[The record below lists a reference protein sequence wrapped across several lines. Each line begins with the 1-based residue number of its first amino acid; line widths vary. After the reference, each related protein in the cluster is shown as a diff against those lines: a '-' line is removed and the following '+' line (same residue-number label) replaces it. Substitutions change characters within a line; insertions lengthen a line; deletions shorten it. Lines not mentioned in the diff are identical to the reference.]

1 MGIKLVIA
9 CYIVYEGGYL
19 KMKKIIAILLL
30 VLSIFSIGLTTVAN
44 ELPTSLVIHYFRYDD
59 TYTNFNMWVWEHEP
73 TARGGIQHNFDPLV
87 KDSKGVHYTIDLSTN
102 YPTATTLGIIIKQ
115 GGWDGYREIGGD
127 RFIDLNL
134 VEVVNGV
141 GHAYFVEQDIRIG
154 LSEADLAANIPDYR
168 EKILTVAFDTS
179 QRIAAKLTHVPLS
192 YEVFEN
198 GVSILTSTTAPT
210 TKNLLIT
217 VPSVNISKTYT
228 LKVNF
233 AEGRTS
239 EQIVSLQNL
248 YDTAAFESLYTYEGN
263 LGVSF
268 ESEFTIFRLWAP
280 LSTDVTLNLYNQG
293 HPNFNDQGQPSNELT
308 PYRVEDLYKIESGA
322 WEVKL
327 TGNLDFKYYT
337 FSVTNNGTTHEVTDP
352 YAYSTGA
359 NGQRGMIVNFD
370 ETNPT
375 GWTYNDRPNTITN
388 LTDYIV
394 YELHVR
400 DLTTH
405 SSWTGNENYRGKFM
419 GLTQGGTTY
428 TGNGVTVTTGLDHI
442 DELGVNAVQ
451 LLPIFDFGYVDEV
464 QVANNPN
471 YTNLFNWGY
480 MPYHFN
486 TLEGSFA
493 SNPFDGRVRINEFKQ
508 VVQAFHDRDIRVIM
522 DVVYNHTGESQ
533 TSNFHKIVPGYYH
546 RMTPE
551 GGFSNGSGT
560 GNETASERSM
570 MRNFMLDSLEFWA
583 TEYNLSGFRF
593 DLMALHDYE
602 TMNLIQEMLED
613 IDPTIIVY
621 GEPWNGGST
630 PLSNSIAAGKE
641 NIKNMNLV
649 GAFNDYTRDAIKGSV
664 FQASERG
671 WVQGNATNYNFQ
683 GLMYGIVGGI
693 EFPGITE
700 MNEWHLNPNQTIN
713 YVTAHDN
720 NTLYDKL
727 RLTGISIAN
736 TKALQI
742 QSNAIILTSQ
752 GVPFLHAGV
761 EMMRSKP
768 LPTGGYDH
776 NSYESPDSVNQLRWD
791 RKTQYVD
798 VFEYYKALIEIR
810 LTYNHFRMNSATE
823 ILARLEFIN
832 ANSGNQ
838 AIAYR
843 IDGKVGEP
851 EIIVLHSGNPAGGLA
866 SVTLTPGKNYKMLTY
881 VNETNLAGIEIV
893 TGTLFA
899 PANVSIIL
907 VEVMDDSVTIK
918 ESMVTIEKGE
928 AFNPASNVTINN
940 SSASVYYSS
949 YHDIN
954 RPGRYTVTVAVR
966 ESYGEVKH
974 YYYTLYVGG
983 NMFNVTLDNTKIGG

>member
-1 MGIKLVIA
+1 MRENIIDT

-30 VLSIFSIGLTTVAN
+30 VFSVFTIGLTTVAN
-44 ELPTSLVIHYFRYDD
+44 ELPTSLVVHYYRYDD
-59 TYTNFNMWVWEHEP
+59 TYTNFNMWVWEAEP
-73 TARGGIQHNFDPLV
+73 TSRGGIQHDFNSLN
-87 KDSKGVHYTIDLSTN
+87 KDEKGVHYTIDLAES

-127 RFIDLNL
+127 RFINL
-134 VEVVNGV
+134 TEVEVINGV

-154 LSEADLAANIPDYR
+154 LSDADLAANIPDYR

-179 QRIAAKLTHVPLS
+179 QRISAKLTHVPLS

-198 GVSILTSTTAPT
+198 EVSILTSTTAPT
-210 TKNLLIT
+210 SKTLLIT
-217 VPSVNISKTYT
+217 VPSVDISKTYT
-228 LKVNF
+228 LKAFF
-233 AEGRTS
+233 AEGRSS
-239 EQIVSLQNL
+239 EQTVSLQNL
-248 YDTAAFESLYTYEGN
+248 YDTPAFESLYTYEGN

-268 ESEFTIFRLWAP
+268 EEEFTVFRLWAP
-280 LSTDVTLNLYNQG
+280 LSSDVSLNLYDQG
-293 HPNFNDQGQPSNELT
+293 HPNYNDQGQANNELT
-308 PYRVEDLYKIESGA
+308 PFQTEDLYKIENGA

-327 TGNLDFKYYT
+327 TGDFDFKYYT
-337 FSVTNNGTTHEVTDP
+337 FSVTNNGITHEVTDP

-359 NGQRGMIVNFD
+359 NGMRAMIVNFD
-370 ETNPT
+370 ETNPA

-405 SSWTGNENYRGKFM
+405 SSWNGNENYRGKFM
-419 GLTQGGTTY
+419 GMTQSGTTY
-428 TGNGVTVTTGLDHI
+428 TGDDVTVTTGLDHI

-493 SNPFDGRVRINEFKQ
+493 TNPFDGRVRINEFKQ
-508 VVQAFHDRDIRVIM
+508 VVQAFHERDIRVIM

-546 RMTPE
+546 RMTAE

-570 MRNFMLDSLEFWA
+570 MRNFMLDSIEFWA

-602 TMNLIQEMLED
+602 TMNMIQEMLAD
-613 IDPTIIVY
+613 IDPTIVVY

-630 PLSNSIAAGKE
+630 PLSNSIAAGKD

-664 FQASERG
+664 FQATERG
-671 WVQGNATNYNFQ
+671 WVQGNATNYIFQ

-700 MNEWHLNPNQTIN
+700 MTEWHLNPNQTIN
-713 YVTAHDN
+713 YATAHDN

-752 GVPFLHAGV
+752 GIPFLHAGV

-791 RKTQYVD
+791 RKAQYND

-810 LTYNHFRMNSATE
+810 NTYNHFRIDNATE
-823 ILARLEFIN
+823 ILSRLEFIN

-843 IDGKVGEP
+843 IDGNAGEP
-851 EIIVLHSGNPAGGLA
+851 EIVVLHSGNPAGGLS
-866 SVTLTPGKNYKMLTY
+866 SVDLTPGKNYKMLTY
-881 VNETNLAGIEIV
+881 VNETNLDGIEIV
-893 TGTLFA
+893 SGTLYA

-907 VEVMDDSVTIK
+907 VEVMDDSIEIN
-918 ESMVTIEKGE
+918 ESSVTIEKGE

-940 SSASVYYSS
+940 SSAQVYYSN

-966 ESYGEVKH
+966 ESYGEVRH
-974 YYYTLYVGG
+974 YYYTLFVGG
-983 NMFNVTLDNTKIGG
+983 NLFDVTLDDTKIGG